1 MDAPKEL
8 LHGGTLMSRTLNLVD
23 RLLALGRNYQ
33 QVGRN
38 QEALH
43 VLHSLARFQELP
55 AAVAEETQAR
65 LAEIQLHR
73 CRYRRARRHLRAALR
88 FQPESARYHWLLAGA
103 LVADE
108 KGDLQ
113 RAAEHYRKSLAID
126 PKQPCCL
133 RDFGLLALRLEQTE
147 EGLQALAR
155 AVELA
160 PADPELLASHVDGL
174 CQANRPEEA
183 RRMLQAAL
191 FRNPKDRR
199 FHQLWS
205 DFQFRQLSTAQ
216 QTARQEASDLAE
228 GGASMLLPFVRPT
241 ECASLGGKR
250 LRRDAAAPPSP
261 PHTAR
266 PDPVHRQRRAR

>member
-1 MDAPKEL
+1 
-8 LHGGTLMSRTLNLVD
+8 MSRTLNLVD

-55 AAVAEETQAR
+55 PAVAEETQAR

-73 CRYRRARRHLRAALR
+73 CRYRRARRHLRAALVY
-88 FQPESARYHWLLAGA
+88 QPESARYHWLLAGA

-126 PKQPCCL
+126 PKQPQCL
-133 RDFGLLALRLEQTE
+133 RDHGLLALRLEQTE

-160 PADPELLASHVDGL
+160 PADPDLLASQVDGL
-174 CQANRPEEA
+174 CQANRPEDA
-183 RRMLQAAL
+183 RRALQAAL
-191 FRNPKDRR
+191 FRNPNDRR
-199 FHQLWS
+199 FQRLWS
-205 DFQFRQLSTAQ
+205 DFQFRQLWTAQ
-216 QTARQEASDLAE
+216 QTTRHNADDRAD
-228 GGASMLLPFVRPT
+228 GDASMLLPFVRPT
-241 ECASLGGKR
+241 ESVALGGKR
-250 LRRDAAAPPSP
+250 VRRDKASPPSP
-261 PHTAR
+261 PHTSQ
-266 PDPVHRQRRAR
+266 PNPLHRQRRAR